1 MAGIIIYQLRE
12 RSSTIIGL
20 NFSIYVYKVF
30 LVLDVEKQLGV
41 EKDSLG
47 NLRKQIE
54 EAQKQSGELIKAELV
69 HRLNIYLSCL
79 LFWEIFDLH

>member
-20 NFSIYVYKVF
+20 NFSIYVYKDF
-30 LVLDVEKQLGV
+30 VLDVEKQLGV

-54 EAQKQSGELIKAELV
+54 EAQKQSGTCT
-69 HRLNIYLSCL
+69 S
-79 LFWEIFDLH
+79 